1 MADAIMTL
9 LEQNPTTGIAV
20 GGALVAA
27 AVGLTAA
34 KALGGKA
41 APAEATAAPKKKKSK
56 SKSKKKTPAAV
67 PADKEN
73 ASSDINLEEFVDDGP
88 DSEEE
93 EAMRAEK
100 RKLKLKQ
107 KKKNAKAKQRAAATS
122 SGKPAVDTDKEKDK
136 KKAAV
141 DALQKDAEDGWETV
155 VSKKKTAKPKQQ

>member
-1 MADAIMTL
+1 MADAIINL

-41 APAEATAAPKKKKSK
+41 PAEETSAPKKKKNK
-56 SKSKKKTPAAV
+56 SKAKKKTVAAAAPV
-67 PADKEN
+67 DKEN
-73 ASSDINLEEFVDDGP
+73 TADINLEEFVDDGP

-93 EAMRAEK
+93 EALRAEK

-107 KKKNAKAKQRAAATS
+107 KKKNAKAKQRAAATA
-122 SGKPAVDTDKEKDK
+122 SGKPAVDTDKEKEK
-136 KKAAV
+136 KKAAAA
-141 DALQKDAEDGWETV
+141 ALKKDAEDGWETV
-155 VSKKKTAKPKQQ
+155 VNKKKTSKPKQQ